1 MNLFRYQSILLLTF
15 LVSFFPSAS
24 ITVGDEGMWLFNQ
37 LPKRQLLD
45 QHSFSVDSQWAE
57 KLMLSAVRFNSGG
70 SASFVSENGLV
81 LTNHHVAADTLY
93 KLSTPENNYHEN
105 GFLAKDYSQE
115 IPAPDLELNQLV
127 AIQDVTDK
135 VNGALTSEMTPPE
148 AAKARQAIM
157 ASIEKDSLDK
167 SGLRSDVVTL
177 FGGGRYHLYLYK
189 KYTDVRLVWAPES
202 GAAFFGGDAD
212 NFEYPRYCLD
222 VTLFRVYENGSPA
235 KITNYLRTEPQ
246 GATDGDLI
254 FVAGN
259 PGRTRRIYTADSLA
273 YQRDVSMP
281 RTMNLLR
288 RKENLLQQYGL
299 AGEEEA
305 RRAKDDLF
313 GVQNSRK
320 AYGGML
326 GGLQDPSFIANKRKL
341 EADIAKQIAGS
352 PKLAALSDAW
362 KSVADVQTRKLA
374 LVGKSGTLKSRLYSI
389 AETIV
394 LMVAEDAKPS
404 SERLRQYRD
413 SNRESLEQELY
424 SPAPMYTDL
433 ERVLLADELARLME
447 DRGGDDPIVQS
458 ILAGK
463 SPRAR
468 AAEVIAGTKLFDVA
482 SRKALVASGTEGVT
496 KSVDIAVKMALSF
509 ESEHRRIE
517 AEMDEIEEVERQAY
531 AKINQAQFA
540 ISGDSVYPDATF
552 TLRMA
557 FGTVKGYEMAGS
569 IVPST
574 TSIGGAFEHEK
585 SHKSQSPWILPKSWH
600 DAKASLAE
608 ATPLNFA
615 CTADIIG
622 GNSGSPVVNK
632 EGKLVGVIFD
642 GNIDSLTADFYFT
655 DKTARAIAVHIS
667 GVLEMLNN
675 VYGAG
680 HLVTEMTGGSP
691 ASQ

>member
-1 MNLFRYQSILLLTF
+1 MAIFVVRTTQ
-15 LVSFFPSAS
+15 A
-24 ITVGDEGMWLFNQ
+24 DEGMWLFNQ
-37 LPKRQLLD
+37 LPKRQLSE
-45 QHSFSVDSQWAE
+45 QHSFGVDSQWAE
-57 KLMLSAVRFNSGG
+57 RLMLAAVRFNSGG
-70 SASFVSENGLV
+70 SASFVSANGLV

-93 KLSTPENNYHEN
+93 KLSTPENNYHED
-105 GFLAKDYSQE
+105 GFLAKDFSQE

-135 VNGALTSEMTPPE
+135 VNSALTAGMSPQE

-177 FGGGRYHLYLYK
+177 FGGGKYHLYLYK

-222 VTLFRVYENGSPA
+222 VTLFRVYENGTPA
-235 KITNYLRTEPQ
+235 KISNHLRTEPQ

-259 PGRTRRIYTADSLA
+259 PGRTRRIYTADALA
-273 YQRDVSMP
+273 YQRDVAMP
-281 RTMNLLR
+281 RMMNLLR
-288 RKENLLQQYGL
+288 RKENLLLQYSLG
-299 AGEEEA
+299 GDEEA

-313 GVQNSRK
+313 GIQNSRK
-320 AYGGML
+320 AYSGML
-326 GGLQDPSFIANKRKL
+326 GGLQDPSFIASKRELEATLEKKVVDNPKL
-341 EADIAKQIAGS
+341 ESLG
-352 PKLAALSDAW
+352 DAW
-362 KSVADVQTRKLA
+362 KSIHEVQQRKAA
-374 LVGKSGTLKSRLYSI
+374 LIGKSGTLKSRLYSI

-394 LMVAEDAKPS
+394 LMIAEDAKAS
-404 SERLRQYRD
+404 ADRLRQFRD

-424 SPAPMYTDL
+424 SPAPMYPDL
-433 ERVLLADELARLME
+433 ERTLLADELARLME
-447 DRGGDDPIVQS
+447 DRGGDDPLVQS

-463 SPRAR
+463 SPRSR
-468 AAEVIAGTKLFDVA
+468 AAEVVAGTKLFDVA
-482 SRKALVASGTEGVT
+482 TRKEIAAGNGEALS
-496 KSVDIAVKMALSF
+496 KSDEPAIKMALAF
-509 ESEHRRIE
+509 EAEHRRIE
-517 AEMDEIEEVERQAY
+517 SEMDEIEELERQAY

-552 TLRMA
+552 TLRIA
-557 FGTVKGYEMAGS
+557 YGIAKGYESDG
-569 IVPST
+569 VVLPWST
-574 TSIGGAFEHEK
+574 TMGDAFEHEVR
-585 SHKSQSPWILPKSWH
+585 HHSQSPWILPKSWH
-600 DAKASLAE
+600 DAKSSLNLP
-608 ATPLNFA
+608 TPLNFV

-642 GNIDSLTADFYFT
+642 GNIDSLTADFYYT

-667 GVLEMLNN
+667 GVLEALSKI
-675 VYGAG
+675 YKAD
-680 HLVTEMTGGSP
+680 HLVDEMT
-691 ASQ
+691 AK

>member
-1 MNLFRYQSILLLTF
+1 MSFFRCQHFLSFSILLMAIFVVRTTQ
-15 LVSFFPSAS
+15 A
-24 ITVGDEGMWLFNQ
+24 DEGMWLFNQ
-37 LPKRQLLD
+37 LPKRQLSE
-45 QHSFSVDSQWAE
+45 QHSFGVDSQWAE
-57 KLMLSAVRFNSGG
+57 RLMLAAVRFNSGG
-70 SASFVSENGLV
+70 SASFVSANGLV

-93 KLSTPENNYHEN
+93 KLSTPENNYHED
-105 GFLAKDYSQE
+105 GFLAKDFSQE

-135 VNGALTSEMTPPE
+135 VNSALTAGMSPQE

-177 FGGGRYHLYLYK
+177 FGGGKYHLYLYK

-222 VTLFRVYENGSPA
+222 VTLFRVYENGTPA
-235 KITNYLRTEPQ
+235 KISNHLRTEPQ

-259 PGRTRRIYTADSLA
+259 PGRTRRIYTADALA
-273 YQRDVSMP
+273 YQRDVAMP
-281 RTMNLLR
+281 RMMNLLR
-288 RKENLLQQYGL
+288 RKENLLLQYSLG
-299 AGEEEA
+299 GDEEA

-313 GVQNSRK
+313 GIQNSRK
-320 AYGGML
+320 AYSGML
-326 GGLQDPSFIANKRKL
+326 GGLQDPSFIASKRELEATLEKKVVDNPKL
-341 EADIAKQIAGS
+341 ESLG
-352 PKLAALSDAW
+352 DAW
-362 KSVADVQTRKLA
+362 KSIHEVQQRKAA
-374 LVGKSGTLKSRLYSI
+374 LIGKSGTLKSRLYSI

-394 LMVAEDAKPS
+394 LMIAEDAKAS
-404 SERLRQYRD
+404 ADRLRQFRD

-424 SPAPMYTDL
+424 SPAPMYPDL
-433 ERVLLADELARLME
+433 ERTLLADELARLME
-447 DRGGDDPIVQS
+447 DRGGDDPLVQS

-463 SPRAR
+463 SPRSR
-468 AAEVIAGTKLFDVA
+468 AAEVVAGTKLFDVA
-482 SRKALVASGTEGVT
+482 TRKEIAAGNGEALS
-496 KSVDIAVKMALSF
+496 KSDEPAIKMALAF
-509 ESEHRRIE
+509 EAEHRRIE
-517 AEMDEIEEVERQAY
+517 SEMDEIEELERQAY

-552 TLRMA
+552 TLRIA
-557 FGTVKGYEMAGS
+557 YGIAKGYESDG
-569 IVPST
+569 VVLPWST
-574 TSIGGAFEHEK
+574 TMGDAFEHEIR
-585 SHKSQSPWILPKSWH
+585 HHSQSPWILPKSWH
-600 DAKASLAE
+600 DAKSSLNLP
-608 ATPLNFA
+608 TPLNFV

-642 GNIDSLTADFYFT
+642 GNIDSLTADFYYT

-667 GVLEMLNN
+667 GVLEALSKI
-675 VYGAG
+675 YKAD
-680 HLVTEMTGGSP
+680 HLVDEMT
-691 ASQ
+691 AK